1 MTAIRNPIE
10 WILDFLRQA
19 THHTAS
25 ITQSLAGSEAEAR
38 LPAINRISVAD
49 LRDAI
54 AKGIDDFKACRT
66 DVLVLSVIYPIAGL
80 TLWWMVSNYEMLP
93 LLFPLVSGFALIGPV
108 AAVGLY
114 EMSRQRELGKNPSW
128 ADAFDV
134 VRSPAFGSI
143 AVLGLALL
151 AIFLLWL
158 AAAQNIYTAFL
169 GQPPTSAAAFLR
181 DVFTTRAGW
190 AMALMGIA
198 VGFVF
203 AVLVLS
209 VSVVSFPILLDRN
222 VGLSAAV
229 ITSVRTVLA
238 NPIPMACWG
247 LIVAGSLLLASIPLF
262 LGHIV
267 AVPVLGHA
275 TWHLYRKLVA
285 H

>member
-54 AKGIDDFKACRT
+54 AKGIDDFKASRT

-275 TWHLYRKLVA
+275 TWHVYRKLVA

>member
-275 TWHLYRKLVA
+275 TWHVYRKLVA

>member
-128 ADAFDV
+128 TDAFDV

>member
-38 LPAINRISVAD
+38 LPAINRISGAD

-54 AKGIDDFKACRT
+54 AKGIDDFKASRT